1 MRRWIVLAL
10 VGLAAQ
16 LVDGSL
22 GMAYGVTSTTLL
34 LAAGTAP
41 AAASASVHLA
51 EIGTTLASGASHWR
65 FGNVDWAVVRR
76 IAVPG
81 AVGAFVGATVLSH
94 LSTESAAPWMS
105 GILLALGV
113 YLLVRFTFG
122 SLRRRAGQVRSRFLV
137 PVGLFAGFVDASGG
151 GGWGPVA
158 TPALL
163 ADGRLEPRKVIGTVD
178 TSEFAVAVAASAG
191 FLLGLG
197 SQVLDLQVVT
207 ALLVGGVLAAPLAA
221 YLVRHVPPRV
231 LGAAVGG
238 LIVLTNSRTILRSTD
253 LEAGWGWPVY
263 GVVAVLWGAALT
275 AAVTRYRRE
284 RDQVPAERPAAD
296 RDRDDERPV
305 PDPV

>member
-41 AAASASVHLA
+41 AMASASVHLA
-51 EIGTTLASGASHWR
+51 EVGTTLVSGASHWK
-65 FGNVDWAVVRR
+65 FGNVDWSVVRR
-76 IAVPG
+76 IALPG
-81 AVGAFVGATVLSH
+81 AVGAFLGATVLSH
-94 LSTESAAPWMS
+94 LSTEAAAPWMS
-105 GILLALGV
+105 AILLGLGV

-122 SLRRRAGQVRSRFLV
+122 SITRRTGSVRTRFLV
-137 PVGLFAGFVDASGG
+137 PVGLFGGFIDASGG

-163 ADGRLEPRKVIGTVD
+163 SDGKMEPRKVIGTVD
-178 TSEFAVAVAASAG
+178 TSEFAVSVAASIG
-191 FLLGLG
+191 FFLGLG
-197 SQVLDLQVVT
+197 SEVLDLQVVT
-207 ALLVGGVLAAPLAA
+207 ALLAGGVIAAPIAA
-221 YLVRHVPPRV
+221 ALVRLVPPRL

-238 LIVLTNSRTILRSTD
+238 VIVLTNSRTILRAAD
-253 LEAGWGWPVY
+253 LEADLGYAVY
-263 GVVAVLWGAALT
+263 PLVAVLWVLAL
-275 AAVTRYRRE
+275 AVAVTRHRRE
-284 RDQVPAERPAAD
+284 RDLETRSQDAPAERQ
-296 RDRDDERPV
+296 V